1 MNISGDAAES
11 IVKFSIEGVEV
22 AAKITGTTAKEIGV
36 LLYALLK
43 DKKQTKGKTTL
54 TNMLKSGKE
63 LKIFTIKQE
72 DFKKF
77 ASESK
82 RYGILYC
89 ALVNA
94 KNKDK
99 DGIIDIMVK
108 TEDAARI
115 NRIVDRFIVNYDEA
129 TIKSEINKTREKSSN
144 PSSAKAEKSPL
155 SKPSSQ
161 MHRTSGQGTK
171 PRKSVRKKLEDIKKG
186 LEKQPRKQ
194 KVKSEKV
201 K

>member
-1 MNISGDAAES
+1 MNTSGDAAES

-22 AAKITGTTAKEIGV
+22 AARITGTTAKEIGV

-77 ASESK
+77 ASEAK

-108 TEDAARI
+108 AEDAARI
-115 NRIVDRFIVNYDEA
+115 NRIVDRFIINYDEA
-129 TIKSEINKTREKSSN
+129 TIKSEINKTREESSN
-144 PSSAKAEKSPL
+144 PLSAKTEKSLETTSL
-155 SKPSSQ
+155 S
-161 MHRTSGQGTK
+161 
-171 PRKSVRKKLEDIKKG
+171 RKKDNAKRREF
-186 LEKQPRKQ
+186 
-194 KVKSEKV
+194 KSPFLA
-201 K
+201 

>member
-1 MNISGDAAES
+1 MNTSGDAAES

-77 ASESK
+77 ASEAK

-144 PSSAKAEKSPL
+144 PSSAKTEKNPL

-161 MHRTSGQGTK
+161 MQRTSGQGTK
-171 PRKSVRKKLEDIKKG
+171 PRKSVRKKLEEIKKG

>member
-1 MNISGDAAES
+1 MNTSGDAAES

-54 TNMLKSGKE
+54 NNMLKSGKE

-77 ASESK
+77 ASEAK

-129 TIKSEINKTREKSSN
+129 TIKSEINKTREESSN
-144 PSSAKAEKSPL
+144 PFSAKTEKSPL

-171 PRKSVRKKLEDIKKG
+171 PRKSVRKKLEEIKKG